1 MIFDRNGRQIE
12 FSLDREIIFLD
23 DVFTMLRRCKR
34 RCRRITTIMF
44 VGNLV

>member
-23 DVFTMLRRCKR
+23 DIFTMLRANGDVDELQR
-34 RCRRITTIMF
+34 
-44 VGNLV
+44 

>member
-23 DVFTMLRRCKR
+23 DVFTMLRTNGDVDELQR
-34 RCRRITTIMF
+34 
-44 VGNLV
+44 